1 MVKHTQIISKTLL
14 VWLGIALL
22 ELFVVRDF
30 AWIFEHWEVKRVIV
44 NFGLTALAMLS
55 LLFILSPIIRHSK
68 TGKNLIFALIAVLML
83 VQMSHYEVYRSFA
96 TSSGFHEFSQDPM
109 LLLDLW
115 MEQFN
120 FLKSAIILFSVY
132 GLFNLL
138 ATKKI
143 KIVKWRYGLN
153 IVV

>member
-68 TGKNLIFALIAVLML
+68 TGKNLIFALYNTPTISDNIL
-83 VQMSHYEVYRSFA
+83 
-96 TSSGFHEFSQDPM
+96 
-109 LLLDLW
+109 
-115 MEQFN
+115 N
-120 FLKSAIILFSVY
+120 FLISNK
-132 GLFNLL
+132 
-138 ATKKI
+138 
-143 KIVKWRYGLN
+143 LN
-153 IVV
+153 